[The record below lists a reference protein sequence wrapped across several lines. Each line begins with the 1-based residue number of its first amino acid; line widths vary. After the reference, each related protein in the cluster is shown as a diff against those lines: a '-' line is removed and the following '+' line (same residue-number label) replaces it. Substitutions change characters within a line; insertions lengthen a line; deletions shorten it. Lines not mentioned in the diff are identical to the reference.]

1 MRQNSSNMKGR
12 TISILIFA
20 TLSVASTISAKEKP
34 NPVAKSL
41 EEYIREAR
49 ANQPPLQ
56 TSEGSLYIDAG
67 LNSQLFTDLKARRLN
82 DILTIRVLESTV
94 AESTANSDTTRKG
107 STALS
112 MPNFFGVENHNPNV
126 PLSKLVTTSSDM
138 QFKGDGTTKRSGS
151 VSAFMSARVKEVLP
165 NGDLVIEGIKEVKV
179 NNERQMLRLFGVVRP
194 RDIGPD
200 NVVVSAAIANMMV
213 QIDGRG
219 LLSDNLKPGWLFR
232 ILTKVWPF

>member
-1 MRQNSSNMKGR
+1 MRK
-12 TISILIFA
+12 IILNFLVVL
-20 TLSVASTISAKEKP
+20 LSVVGTVQAKEKP

-49 ANQPPLQ
+49 ASQPPLQ
-56 TSEGSLYIDAG
+56 TSEGSLYTDAG

-82 DILTIRVLESTV
+82 DIVTIRVLESTV
-94 AESTANSDTTRKG
+94 AESTANSDTTRKV

-112 MPNFFGVENHNPNV
+112 VPNFFGVEAHNPNV
-126 PLSKLVTTSSDM
+126 PLSKLVTANSDM
-138 QFKGDGTTKRSGS
+138 QFAGDGTTKRSGS

-165 NGDLVIEGIKEVKV
+165 NGDLVIEAIKEVKV

-200 NVVVSAAIANMMV
+200 NVVVSAAIANLMV

-219 LLSDNLKPGWLFR
+219 LLTDNLKPGWLFR
-232 ILTKVWPF
+232 VLTKVWPF

>member
-1 MRQNSSNMKGR
+1 
-12 TISILIFA
+12 
-20 TLSVASTISAKEKP
+20 
-34 NPVAKSL
+34 
-41 EEYIREAR
+41 
-49 ANQPPLQ
+49 
-56 TSEGSLYIDAG
+56 
-67 LNSQLFTDLKARRLN
+67 
-82 DILTIRVLESTV
+82 LESTV
-94 AESTANSDTTRKG
+94 AESTADSQTNRKG

-112 MPNFFGVENHNPNV
+112 VPNFFGIENHTSV
-126 PLSKLVTTSSDM
+126 PMSKLVTANTDM

-151 VSAFMSARVKEVLP
+151 VSAFMAARVRDVLP
-165 NGDLVIEGIKEVKV
+165 NGNLVIEGIKEVKV

-219 LLSDNLKPGWLFR
+219 ILSDNLKPGWLFH

>member
-1 MRQNSSNMKGR
+1 MKEEM
-12 TISILIFA
+12 ISILLLTTSFVTGTA
-20 TLSVASTISAKEKP
+20 LAKEKP

-41 EEYIREAR
+41 EEYIREAKSS
-49 ANQPPLQ
+49 QSPLQ

-67 LNSQLFTDLKARRLN
+67 LNSQLFADLKARRVN
-82 DILTIRVLESTV
+82 DIVTIRVLESTV
-94 AESTANSDTTRKG
+94 AESTADSQTNRKA

-112 MPNFFGVENHNPNV
+112 TPNFFGVENHNPNI
-126 PLSKLVTTSSDM
+126 PLSKLVTTNSDM

-151 VSAFMSARVKEVLP
+151 VSAFMAARVKDVLP

-219 LLSDNLKPGWLFR
+219 ILSDSIKPGWLFR
-232 ILTKVWPF
+232 VLTKVWPF

>member
-1 MRQNSSNMKGR
+1 MKSK
-12 TISILIFA
+12 TISILFL
-20 TLSVASTISAKEKP
+20 TLLSAPGTMPAKEKP
-34 NPVAKSL
+34 NPVAQSL

-49 ANQPPLQ
+49 ASQSPLQ

-67 LNSQLFTDLKARRLN
+67 LNSQLFTDLKARRVN
-82 DILTIRVLESTV
+82 DIVTIRVLESTV
-94 AESTANSDTTRKG
+94 AESTADSQTNHKS
-107 STALS
+107 STAMS
-112 MPNFFGVENHNPNV
+112 INNFFGLENYTGNV
-126 PLSKLVTTSSDM
+126 PLAKAINTNSDM

-151 VSAFMSARVKEVLP
+151 VSAFMAARVKEVLP

-179 NNERQMLRLFGVVRP
+179 NNEQQMLRIFGVVRP

-219 LLSDNLKPGWLFR
+219 ILSDSIKPGWLFR

>member
-1 MRQNSSNMKGR
+1 MKKEM
-12 TISILIFA
+12 ISMLLLA
-20 TLSVASTISAKEKP
+20 ASFVTGTVLAKEKP

-41 EEYIREAR
+41 EEYIREAKSS
-49 ANQPPLQ
+49 QSPLQ

-67 LNSQLFTDLKARRLN
+67 LNSQLFADLKARRVN
-82 DILTIRVLESTV
+82 DIVTIRVLESTV
-94 AESTANSDTTRKG
+94 AESTADSQTNRKA

-112 MPNFFGVENHNPNV
+112 TPNFFGVENHNPHI
-126 PLSKLVTTSSDM
+126 PLSKLVTTNSDM

-151 VSAFMSARVKEVLP
+151 VSAFMAARVKDVLP

-200 NVVVSAAIANMMV
+200 NVVVSAAIANLMV
-213 QIDGRG
+213 QIDGHG
-219 LLSDNLKPGWLFR
+219 ILSDSIKPGWLFR

>member
-1 MRQNSSNMKGR
+1 MKST
-12 TISILIFA
+12 TISILLL
-20 TLSVASTISAKEKP
+20 TLLSAPGTTLAKEKP
-34 NPVAKSL
+34 NPVAQSL

-49 ANQPPLQ
+49 ASQSPLQ

-67 LNSQLFTDLKARRLN
+67 LNSELFADLKARRVN
-82 DILTIRVLESTV
+82 DIVTIRVLESTV
-94 AESTANSDTTRKG
+94 AESTADSQTNHKSTTAM
-107 STALS
+107 SVD
-112 MPNFFGVENHNPNV
+112 NFFGLENHTGNI
-126 PLSKLVTTSSDM
+126 PLAKAINTNSDM

-151 VSAFMSARVKEVLP
+151 VSAFMAARVKEVLP

-179 NNERQMLRLFGVVRP
+179 NNEQQMLRIFGVVRP

-219 LLSDNLKPGWLFR
+219 ILSESIKPGWLFR

>member
-1 MRQNSSNMKGR
+1 MKKR
-12 TISILIFA
+12 MISIL
-20 TLSVASTISAKEKP
+20 LLVALFVTGTVLAKEKP

-41 EEYIREAR
+41 EEYIREAKSS
-49 ANQPPLQ
+49 QSPLQ

-67 LNSQLFTDLKARRLN
+67 LNSQLFTDLKARRVN
-82 DILTIRVLESTV
+82 DIVTIRVLESTV
-94 AESTANSDTTRKG
+94 AESTADSQTNRKA

-112 MPNFFGVENHNPNV
+112 TPNFFGVENHNPNI
-126 PLSKLVTTSSDM
+126 PLSKLVTTNSDM

-151 VSAFMSARVKEVLP
+151 VSAFMAARVKEVLP

-219 LLSDNLKPGWLFR
+219 ILSDSIKPGWLFR